1 MSFEDFEGWQE
12 TFEIMSDKKLMKG
25 IKKALE
31 DVKNGRLYSE
41 EEVKK
46 ILFAKKK

>member
-1 MSFEDFEGWQE
+1 MECYNIFMSKKF
-12 TFEIMSDKKLMKG
+12 SKKLIND

-31 DVKNGRLYSE
+31 DVKHGRLYSE